1 MQVDETYK
9 EGVLRRITYAVET
22 VIDRMAPEIITGSV
36 HEEVTSQ
43 TEAMVIAL
51 TRNVW
56 AEQKPEKFFTY
67 PDGWIEAVK
76 ERWAPGWFTKRYP
89 VKFKSVTVTCDIIY
103 PELTA
108 SLPEEKSV
116 VKMRIMEGKGYL

>member
-1 MQVDETYK
+1 MQEYETYK
-9 EGVLRRITYAVET
+9 EVLLRRITYAVDT
-22 VIDRMAPEIITGSV
+22 VIDRMAPQIITGSV

-43 TEAMVIAL
+43 TEAMVITL

-56 AEQKPEKFFTY
+56 TEQKPEKVFTY

-76 ERWAPGWFTKRYP
+76 ERWAPGWVKKRYH
-89 VKFKSVTVTCDIIY
+89 VKVKSVTVTCDIIY
-103 PELTA
+103 PGLVA
-108 SLPEEKSV
+108 SLPKERSV